1 MINYSLGRQELEVT
15 ANKRDSERETGIDS
29 EIKRDTFVGERDR
42 RRSRQNKLG
51 AVLLVWARSS
61 IVCSIYSQGQLGFG

>member
-1 MINYSLGRQELEVT
+1 M
-15 ANKRDSERETGIDS
+15 RDSERETGIDS

-61 IVCSIYSQGQLGFG
+61 IVCSIYTQGQLGFG